1 MTFNINYFVKP
12 TAQPNIL
19 ENDNLR
25 NAQINAYVEISKH
38 FLLEKSKEHAVVV
51 LPTGAG
57 KTGVM
62 AISPFGLSK
71 GRVLIITPQLV
82 IKDHVVDSLDP
93 SEINNFW
100 LKHKI
105 FDKFEHLPKVVEY
118 DKDTHDEEL
127 ENSNIV
133 ILNIHKLSPQYKKSL
148 LNKVDKNFF
157 DMIIVDEAHHS
168 PAKTWQQAL
177 DYFNEAKVLKVTGT
191 PFRTDR
197 KEIQGKMIVNY
208 RLGQAM
214 HDGIVKSLKNFV
226 LQPEKIMLTIDDDPS
241 QTYTLDQLRDE
252 GIKESDYI
260 TRSVALSDV
269 CNQHIIDSSIEHL
282 KQKKDESDVPHKII
296 AVCCSI
302 EHATRV
308 KALYEKTGLRS
319 VIVHSNL
326 KKPEKET
333 ALRMIESHQTD
344 VVIHVAMLG
353 EGYDHPYLSIAAI
366 FRPYRSLAPYSQ
378 FIGRILRKIPE
389 TETKSASDNIGVVIA
404 HEELGL
410 QELWEEYKQEKDYA
424 ELLNSVK
431 RNEKQE
437 KRLESEIKKQ
447 DKDIGKVTAEGEIYF
462 SEEFYE
468 YTLAAQKHEQYEK
481 NLQAEIA
488 KLKEQLPHIDE
499 AELRRLFRKDSA
511 ELEFNPLINNP
522 KKFRLKLRQEFN
534 QKIQYDIPA
543 TLLLD
548 FKLEAH
554 GNELTNLPIKQKWIL
569 QKEKNDAIISYF
581 LNNESKQRFGER
593 DKWNIDDYRHAN
605 VFLEQAVIQLR
616 KMIESII

>member
-1 MTFNINYFVKP
+1 MNFNINYFVKP
-12 TAQPNIL
+12 VAQPNIL
-19 ENDNLR
+19 ENECLR
-25 NAQINAYVEISKH
+25 NAQVNAYVEISKH

-191 PFRTDR
+191 PFRADR
-197 KEIQGKMIVNY
+197 KEIHGKMIVNY

-241 QTYTLDQLRDE
+241 QTYTLDQLREE

-269 CNQHIIDSSIEHL
+269 CNQHIIESSIEHL
-282 KQKKDESDVPHKII
+282 KQKKSESDVPHKII

-302 EHATRV
+302 EHAQRV

-319 VIVHSNL
+319 VIVHSDL
-326 KKPEKET
+326 KKQNKET

-378 FIGRILRKIPE
+378 FIGRILRRIPE
-389 TETKSASDNIGVVIA
+389 TETKSESDNIGVVIA

-410 QELWEEYKQEKDYA
+410 QELWEEYKQEQDYA
-424 ELLNSVK
+424 SLLSSVSGS
-431 RNEKQE
+431 EKQE
-437 KRLESEIKKQ
+437 RKLEREIKKQ
-447 DKDIGKVTAEGEIYF
+447 DKDVGKVTAEGEIYF
-462 SEEFYE
+462 SEDFYE
-468 YTLAAQKHEQYEK
+468 YTLAAQKYEEYEQ
-481 NLQAEIA
+481 NLQNEIA
-488 KLKEQLPHIDE
+488 KLKEQLPHITDE
-499 AELRRLFRKDSA
+499 ELRRLVNKGNV
-511 ELEFNPLINNP
+511 EHEFNPLINNP
-522 KKFRLKLRQEFN
+522 KKFRIKLREEFN
-534 QKIQYDIPA
+534 QRIQFDLPA

-548 FKLEAH
+548 YGLEAQ
-554 GNELTNLPIKQKWIL
+554 GNELTQLPIKQKWIL
-569 QKEKNDAIISYF
+569 QKEKNDAIISVF
-581 LNNESKQRFGER
+581 LNNACKQRFGER
-593 DKWNIDDYRHAN
+593 SEWAIDDYKHADAY
-605 VFLEQAVIQLR
+605 LEQIIVQLR
-616 KMIESII
+616 KMLESII